1 MASIEKRGENS
12 WRLIVEIGTTA
23 QGKRL
28 KKTKTIKVEDK
39 AILKT
44 KKRLNDYLND
54 ELVKFRI
61 EVEAGEYIAPE
72 KMRFSAFVEEWEKKY
87 AVKQLEV
94 TTLNTYKR
102 CLKKRILPVFG
113 HHRLD
118 QIQPIHILNYLDSL
132 EQDGSRLDGKE
143 GRLSSGSVFM
153 MYRILKNIFSRAVE
167 WRIIKSNPVADSARP
182 RVTYKETKV
191 YTEEEVGKLFEV
203 LQNEPYHWR
212 IMITL
217 ALTTGLR
224 RGELLGLE
232 WKHIDLKNGVIDI
245 RQSITA
251 YKDGEP
257 IIKEPK
263 TKHSLRKVALPSSIT
278 AELNDYYLH
287 CRKERMKLKTV
298 WKRDE
303 YFFLFFNEEGKPF
316 YPETP
321 YLHFR
326 NLLLKHNLPYIT
338 FHSLRHTSATLL
350 LNQGVHAKII
360 SERLGHAN
368 IGTTMN
374 IYGHVLRSADHEAA
388 NKFDSILPNIK
399 AK

>member
-1 MASIEKRGENS
+1 MASIEKRGDNS
-12 WRLIVEIGTTA
+12 WRLIVELGTDA
-23 QGKRL
+23 QGRRL
-28 KKTKTIKVEDK
+28 KKTKTVKVED
-39 AILKT
+39 ATLLRA
-44 KKRLNDYLND
+44 KKRLNNFLNE
-54 ELVKFRI
+54 ELMKFRI

-72 KMRFSAFVEEWEKKY
+72 KMLFSAFVEEWEKKY
-87 AVKQLEV
+87 AVKHLEV

-102 CLKKRILPVFG
+102 CLKKRILPTFG
-113 HHRLD
+113 DYRLD
-118 QIQPIHILNYLDSL
+118 QVKPIHILNYLDSL
-132 EQDGSRLDGKE
+132 EQDGSRLDGKQ
-143 GRLSSGSVFM
+143 GKLSSGSVFM

-167 WRIIKSNPVADSARP
+167 WRIIKNNPVADVTRP
-182 RVTYKETKV
+182 RVKHKETKV
-191 YTEEEVGKLFEV
+191 YTKEEIHQLFEV
-203 LQNEPYHWR
+203 LQNEPFHWR
-212 IMITL
+212 MMITL
-217 ALTTGLR
+217 ALTTGMR

-232 WKHIDLKNGVIDI
+232 WRHIDLKNGVIDI

-257 IIKEPK
+257 LIKEPK
-263 TKHSLRKVALPSSIT
+263 TKNSLRKVALPSSIT
-278 AELNDYYLH
+278 AELNEYYLH
-287 CRKERMKLKTV
+287 CRKERMKLKNI

-303 YFFLFFNEEGKPF
+303 HFFLFFNEEGKPF

-326 NLLLKHNLPYIT
+326 NLLLKHKLPYIT

-368 IGTTMN
+368 ISTTMN